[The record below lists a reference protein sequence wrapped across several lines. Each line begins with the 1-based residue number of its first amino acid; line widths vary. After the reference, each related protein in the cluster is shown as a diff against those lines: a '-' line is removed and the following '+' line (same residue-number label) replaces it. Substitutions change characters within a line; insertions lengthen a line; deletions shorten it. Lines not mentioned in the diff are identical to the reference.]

1 MKRLK
6 PLFLLAGA
14 IGSSV
19 TMPAA
24 GQTVPASPSTL
35 QVPPAKSNAEQS
47 AHILGLVAG
56 MKQLSDLQSRRPC
69 GSPVTTE
76 ELGLRQ
82 ELSESIQAATLDVDS
97 VVAEI
102 NNEQGEL
109 ANLRTRL
116 QANRDKTVAKY
127 NTAALI
133 TGSAT
138 GAAVSATQF
147 TNLGSRTNNIGDGF
161 GIGAGVASTIFSVIA
176 TRKQNGPTGT
186 VGEVPNMLAP
196 LFDRKPVLNTFY
208 PPVVLQYLKAAPN
221 NEDSP
226 EKPRLEELKA
236 QWIQAGRLE
245 SFQGSRQQD
254 IAPLTSSAD
263 PAVKV
268 TIQDL
273 TNRIAMLVDVSGRVS
288 LMKRDLAALMR
299 SMGESSRCPVAPIA
313 P

>member
-1 MKRLK
+1 MKQLK
-6 PLFLLAGA
+6 ALFFLAGA
-14 IGSSV
+14 IGSSLAV
-19 TMPAA
+19 TAV
-24 GQTVPASPSTL
+24 GQAVPALFSTL
-35 QVPPAKSNAEQS
+35 QASPAISDAEQT
-47 AHILGLVAG
+47 AQILGLAAR
-56 MKQLSDLQSRRPC
+56 MKQLSNLQGRRPC

-76 ELGLRQ
+76 ELILRQ
-82 ELSESIQAATLDVDS
+82 ELSESIQAAALDVDS
-97 VVAEI
+97 VVAET

-116 QANRDKTVAKY
+116 QVNRDKTVAKY

-133 TGSAT
+133 TGSGA

-147 TNLGSRTNNIGDGF
+147 TNLGSRANNIGDGF

-176 TRKQNGPTGT
+176 TRKQNGPQGT

-208 PPVVLQYLKAAPN
+208 PPVVLRYLQIAPA
-221 NEDSP
+221 NENPPDRT
-226 EKPRLEELKA
+226 RLEELKA
-236 QWIQAGRLE
+236 QWTRAGRLDP
-245 SFQGSRQQD
+245 SQASRHHD

-288 LMKRDLAALMR
+288 LMKRDLAVLMR
-299 SMGESSRCPVAPIA
+299 SMGDSNRCPVAPIA